1 MTASPSTMLK
11 LPESLRLQEL
21 PALWASWQNTLRVEA
36 RQLHGSGG
44 AASAVGLQVSAA
56 DLKDFD
62 SGVLTLLL
70 SAARLS
76 RQEGVQMQVCD
87 VPLKLQELA
96 RVYGVAELLWPEL
109 LSPAASAANQLA

>member
-1 MTASPSTMLK
+1 MTASARTMLK
-11 LPESLRLQEL
+11 LPVSLRLQEL
-21 PALWASWQNTLRVEA
+21 PTLWAAWQNTLRVEA

-44 AASAVGLQVSAA
+44 AGSAIGLQVSAA
-56 DLKDFD
+56 DLQDFD

-70 SAARLS
+70 SAARLC
-76 RQEGVQMQVCD
+76 RQEGVQMQVCE

-109 LSPAASAANQLA
+109 LSPAIPVNQLA